1 MIKEYMM
8 LGFSYMSFVIK
19 NKIEENDD
27 LVKLNKFDIE
37 PYNYIYNKRS
47 SFLDSKFVYD
57 DYITL
62 QNVLENCKNT
72 NILILDELAYGSPY

>member
-1 MIKEYMM
+1 M